1 MSDWGQGA
9 KNNNIGWG
17 QGAVNNDI
25 GWGSVHANSWAGDTN
40 IVGFA
45 YDSNYQDIL
54 DRGTALGFTL
64 PSDEEKLIQNQLMID
79 LKSSGAYA
87 KADLILVPAT
97 TSNSDFGRIDWK
109 NTTRLATLFNAPT
122 FVSGKGLQGNGSSAY
137 IDTNFNPVTDG
148 VNYTQNNASRYIFM
162 DTASGTGA
170 LDGRSA
176 ASINNMARTSSS
188 NQRINQSTTPLV
200 GGSFDFTATRGMKS
214 IHRTSSTNVELFN
227 DTTQGSRTA
236 LSASMTSSN
245 QLILRSGS
253 GYGAHTFSFY
263 MNGASM
269 VAENTAIVNAVN
281 TYLNSL

>member
-25 GWGSVHANSWAGDTN
+25 SWGSVHANSWAGDTN

-45 YDSNYQDIL
+45 YDSDYQAIL
-54 DRGTALGFTL
+54 DRATNLGFTL
-64 PSDEEKLIQNQLMID
+64 PSDEEKLLQNQLVID
-79 LKSSGAYA
+79 LKDAGAWTKIDCFY
-87 KADLILVPAT
+87 LFAT
-97 TSNSDFGRIDWK
+97 KSNSNFARIDWK
-109 NTTRLATLFNAPT
+109 NFTHTATLFNAPN
-122 FVSGKGLQGNGSSAY
+122 FISGKGFQGNGSSAY
-137 IDTNFNPVTDG
+137 IDTNFNPVTDA

-170 LDGRSA
+170 LDGRSTVN
-176 ASINNMARTSSS
+176 INNSLRASSS
-188 NQRINQSTTPLV
+188 NQRINQGTTALT
-200 GGSFDFTATRGMKS
+200 GGAFDFTATRGMKS

-227 DTTQGSRTA
+227 GTAQGSRTA
-236 LSASMTSSN
+236 TSASMTSSN

-253 GYGAHTFSFY
+253 SYGAHTISFY

>member
-25 GWGSVHANSWAGDTN
+25 GWGFVHANSWSGDTN

-45 YDSNYQDIL
+45 YDTDYQAVLDKAIL
-54 DRGTALGFTL
+54 EGFTL
-64 PSDEEKLIQNQLMID
+64 PSDEEKLIQNQLIID
-79 LKSSGAYA
+79 LKSSGAWA
-87 KADLILVPAT
+87 KADTIYVPAT

-122 FVSGKGLQGNGSSAY
+122 FIAGKGLQGNGSSAY
-137 IDTNFNPVTDG
+137 IDTNFNAFTHG
-148 VNYTQNNASRYIFM
+148 VNYQQNNASRYIFM
-162 DTASGTGA
+162 DTASGTSA
-170 LDGRSA
+170 LDGKA
-176 ASINNMARTSSS
+176 IAGINNMSRTSTSFH
-188 NQRINQSTTPLV
+188 RINTALGLST
-200 GGSFDFTATRGMKS
+200 SFDFTATRGMKS
-214 IHRTSSTNVELFN
+214 IHRTSATNVELFN
-227 DTTQGSRTA
+227 DTTQASRTA
-236 LSASMTSSN
+236 VSATINDNN
-245 QLILRSGS
+245 QLILRSGAA
-253 GYGAHTFSFY
+253 YGAHTVSFY